1 MLEINTKIVENANVS
16 VHNMAI
22 YLVQHGWQ
30 ELPGKNDQLVVFQ
43 GINDDLGNPLLLV
56 LPRQEGSTDAV
67 RYLAQALEMVAFL
80 ENRSLEDSL
89 HQIKNFSQDHRLIS
103 QRNSVNRTTT
113 LGQVTRH
120 VVWLGKKSLFCGNGT
135 YGREITNGL
144 KRRGHEISF
153 MHFGENDS
161 RDDVPMPFLYKSQVF
176 TIPTVRAKRVLE
188 KSLKRQRPDIVHA
201 SLSLSPLD
209 FLLPEICQE
218 LDLPL
223 VATFHEPYDG
233 KRTQSLLVYQLY
245 APFLAKY
252 DRTIIFC
259 QEQRELLIKL
269 GVPDDRIVVIP
280 NGVDE
285 RKYSPGVSNVK
296 AEFGAE
302 QLYVYQ
308 GRISTEKNVESL
320 LRAWKKSGM
329 GLDGKCKLVIMGD
342 GSLKASLESFYDRS
356 DGVIWMGVIPDNQ
369 RRIDILRGADV
380 FILPSLVEGLSL
392 SLLEGM
398 SCGLACVATDAGANG
413 EVVANG
419 AGVVIDTQGVSTQ
432 LRTILPLLRDNPEW
446 RATLGQAARNR
457 VIQNYT
463 LENNLDHVE
472 QIYKEITRTNTI
484 SLRLGSSRA

>member
-1 MLEINTKIVENANVS
+1 MHIA
-16 VHNMAI
+16 
-22 YLVQHGWQ
+22 
-30 ELPGKNDQLVVFQ
+30 
-43 GINDDLGNPLLLV
+43 
-56 LPRQEGSTDAV
+56 
-67 RYLAQALEMVAFL
+67 
-80 ENRSLEDSL
+80 
-89 HQIKNFSQDHRLIS
+89 
-103 QRNSVNRTTT
+103 
-113 LGQVTRH
+113 
-120 VVWLGKKSLFCGNGT
+120 WLGKKTPFCGNVT
-135 YGREITNGL
+135 YSREITNGL

-161 RDDVPMPFLYKSQVF
+161 RDDVPLPFLYKSQVF

-188 KSLKRQRPDIVHA
+188 KSLKRRRPDIVHA

-223 VATFHEPYDG
+223 IATFHNPYDG
-233 KRTQSLLVYQLY
+233 KRRNLTSGTQLLSYQLY

-269 GVPDDRIVVIP
+269 GVPAERIVVIP

-285 RKYSPGVSNVK
+285 QKYSPGISAVK
-296 AEFGAE
+296 KEFGAE

-329 GLDGKCKLVIMGD
+329 GVDGRCKLLIVGD
-342 GSLKASLESFYDRS
+342 GSLKVSLEPFYDRS
-356 DGVIWMGVIPDNQ
+356 DGIIWLGAITDDQ

-398 SCGLACVATDAGANG
+398 ACGMACVATDAGADG
-413 EVVANG
+413 EVLAGG

-432 LRTILPLLRDNPEW
+432 LRTILPLLKEHPAW
-446 RATLGQAARNR
+446 RNTLGQSARDR
-457 VIQNYT
+457 VLRSYT
-463 LENNLDHVE
+463 LDGNLTQIE
-472 QIYKEITRTNTI
+472 QVYQEIARTKTI
-484 SLRLGSSRA
+484 SKVS

>member
-1 MLEINTKIVENANVS
+1 MHIA
-16 VHNMAI
+16 
-22 YLVQHGWQ
+22 
-30 ELPGKNDQLVVFQ
+30 
-43 GINDDLGNPLLLV
+43 
-56 LPRQEGSTDAV
+56 
-67 RYLAQALEMVAFL
+67 
-80 ENRSLEDSL
+80 
-89 HQIKNFSQDHRLIS
+89 
-103 QRNSVNRTTT
+103 
-113 LGQVTRH
+113 
-120 VVWLGKKSLFCGNGT
+120 WLGKKTPFCGNVT
-135 YGREITNGL
+135 YSREITNGL

-161 RDDVPMPFLYKSQVF
+161 RDDVPLPFLYKSQVF

-188 KSLKRQRPDIVHA
+188 KSLKRRRPDIVHA

-223 VATFHEPYDG
+223 IATFHNPYDG
-233 KRTQSLLVYQLY
+233 KRRNLTSGTQLLSYQLY

-259 QEQRELLIKL
+259 QEQRDLLVKL
-269 GVPDDRIVVIP
+269 GVPADRIVVIP

-285 RKYSPGVSNVK
+285 QKYSPGVSAVK

-329 GLDGKCKLVIMGD
+329 GTDGRCKLLIVGD
-342 GSLKASLESFYDRS
+342 GSLKVSLEPFYDRS
-356 DGVIWMGVIPDNQ
+356 DGIIWLGAITDDQ

-398 SCGLACVATDAGANG
+398 GCGLACVATDAGADG
-413 EVVANG
+413 EVLVGG
-419 AGVVIDTQGVSTQ
+419 AGVIIDTQGVSTQ
-432 LRTILPLLRDNPEW
+432 LRTILPLLKEHPTW
-446 RATLGQAARNR
+446 RATLGQAARDR
-457 VIQNYT
+457 VLQTYT
-463 LENNLDHVE
+463 LDGNLTQIE
-472 QIYKEITRTNTI
+472 QVYREIARTKVV
-484 SLRLGSSRA
+484 SKVG

>member
-1 MLEINTKIVENANVS
+1 MHIA
-16 VHNMAI
+16 
-22 YLVQHGWQ
+22 
-30 ELPGKNDQLVVFQ
+30 
-43 GINDDLGNPLLLV
+43 
-56 LPRQEGSTDAV
+56 
-67 RYLAQALEMVAFL
+67 
-80 ENRSLEDSL
+80 
-89 HQIKNFSQDHRLIS
+89 
-103 QRNSVNRTTT
+103 
-113 LGQVTRH
+113 
-120 VVWLGKKSLFCGNGT
+120 WLGKKTPFCGNVT
-135 YGREITNGL
+135 YSREITNGL

-161 RDDVPMPFLYKSQVF
+161 RDDVPLPFLYKSQVF
-176 TIPTVRAKRVLE
+176 TIPTIRAKRVLE
-188 KSLKRQRPDIVHA
+188 KSLKRRRPDIVHA

-223 VATFHEPYDG
+223 IATFHNPYDG
-233 KRTQSLLVYQLY
+233 KRRNLTSGTQLLSYQLY

-259 QEQRELLIKL
+259 QEQRDLLMKL
-269 GVPDDRIVVIP
+269 GVPADRIVVIP

-285 RKYSPGVSNVK
+285 QKYSPGESAVK

-329 GLDGKCKLVIMGD
+329 GAGGRCKLLIVGD
-342 GSLKASLESFYDRS
+342 GSLKVSLEPFYDRS
-356 DGVIWMGVIPDNQ
+356 DGIIWLGAITDDQ

-398 SCGLACVATDAGANG
+398 GCGLACVATDAGADG
-413 EVVANG
+413 EVLAGG

-432 LRTILPLLRDNPEW
+432 LRTILPLLKEHPTW
-446 RATLGQAARNR
+446 RATLGQAARDR
-457 VIQNYT
+457 VLQNYT
-463 LENNLDHVE
+463 LDGNLTQIE
-472 QIYKEITRTNTI
+472 QVYQEIARTKVV
-484 SLRLGSSRA
+484 SKVG

>member
-1 MLEINTKIVENANVS
+1 MHIA
-16 VHNMAI
+16 
-22 YLVQHGWQ
+22 
-30 ELPGKNDQLVVFQ
+30 
-43 GINDDLGNPLLLV
+43 
-56 LPRQEGSTDAV
+56 
-67 RYLAQALEMVAFL
+67 
-80 ENRSLEDSL
+80 
-89 HQIKNFSQDHRLIS
+89 
-103 QRNSVNRTTT
+103 
-113 LGQVTRH
+113 
-120 VVWLGKKSLFCGNGT
+120 WLGKKTPFCGNVT
-135 YGREITNGL
+135 YSREITNGL

-161 RDDVPMPFLYKSQVF
+161 RDDVPLPFLYKSQVF

-188 KSLKRQRPDIVHA
+188 KSLKRRRPDIVHA

-223 VATFHEPYDG
+223 IATFHNPYDG
-233 KRTQSLLVYQLY
+233 KRRNLTSGTQLLSYQLY

-269 GVPDDRIVVIP
+269 GVPAARIVVIS

-285 RKYSPGVSNVK
+285 QKYSPGISAVK
-296 AEFGAE
+296 QEFGAE

-329 GLDGKCKLVIMGD
+329 GVDGRCKLLIVGD
-342 GSLKASLESFYDRS
+342 GSLKVSLEPFYDRS
-356 DGVIWMGVIPDNQ
+356 DGIIWLGAITDDQ

-398 SCGLACVATDAGANG
+398 ACGMACVATDAGADG
-413 EVVANG
+413 EVLAGG

-432 LRTILPLLRDNPEW
+432 LRTILPLLKEHPAW
-446 RATLGQAARNR
+446 RNTLGQSARDR
-457 VIQNYT
+457 VLQSYT
-463 LENNLDHVE
+463 LDGNLTQIE
-472 QIYKEITRTNTI
+472 QVYQQIARTKSI
-484 SLRLGSSRA
+484 SKVS

>member
-1 MLEINTKIVENANVS
+1 MHIA
-16 VHNMAI
+16 
-22 YLVQHGWQ
+22 
-30 ELPGKNDQLVVFQ
+30 
-43 GINDDLGNPLLLV
+43 
-56 LPRQEGSTDAV
+56 
-67 RYLAQALEMVAFL
+67 
-80 ENRSLEDSL
+80 
-89 HQIKNFSQDHRLIS
+89 
-103 QRNSVNRTTT
+103 
-113 LGQVTRH
+113 
-120 VVWLGKKSLFCGNGT
+120 WLGKKTPFCGNVT
-135 YGREITNGL
+135 YSREITNGL

-161 RDDVPMPFLYKSQVF
+161 RDDVPLPFLYKSQVF

-188 KSLKRQRPDIVHA
+188 KSLKRRRPDIVHA

-223 VATFHEPYDG
+223 IATFHNPYDG
-233 KRTQSLLVYQLY
+233 KRRNLTSGTQLLSYQLY

-259 QEQRELLIKL
+259 QEQRDLLIKL
-269 GVPDDRIVVIP
+269 GVPADRIVVIP

-285 RKYSPGVSNVK
+285 QKYSPGVSAVK

-329 GLDGKCKLVIMGD
+329 GADGRCKLLIVGD
-342 GSLKASLESFYDRS
+342 GSLKVSLEPFYDRS
-356 DGVIWMGVIPDNQ
+356 DGILWLGAITDDQ

-398 SCGLACVATDAGANG
+398 GCGMACVATDAGADG
-413 EVVANG
+413 EVLAGG
-419 AGVVIDTQGVSTQ
+419 AGIVIDTQGVSTQ
-432 LRTILPLLRDNPEW
+432 LRTILPLLKEHPTW
-446 RATLGQAARNR
+446 RATLGQAARDR
-457 VIQNYT
+457 VLESYT
-463 LENNLDHVE
+463 LDGNLTQIE
-472 QIYKEITRTNTI
+472 QVYQEIARTKVV
-484 SLRLGSSRA
+484 SKVG

>member
-1 MLEINTKIVENANVS
+1 MHIA
-16 VHNMAI
+16 
-22 YLVQHGWQ
+22 
-30 ELPGKNDQLVVFQ
+30 
-43 GINDDLGNPLLLV
+43 
-56 LPRQEGSTDAV
+56 
-67 RYLAQALEMVAFL
+67 
-80 ENRSLEDSL
+80 
-89 HQIKNFSQDHRLIS
+89 
-103 QRNSVNRTTT
+103 
-113 LGQVTRH
+113 
-120 VVWLGKKSLFCGNGT
+120 WLGKKTPFCGNVT
-135 YGREITNGL
+135 YSREITNGL

-161 RDDVPMPFLYKSQVF
+161 RDDVPLPFLYKSQVF

-188 KSLKRQRPDIVHA
+188 KSLKRRRPDIVHA

-223 VATFHEPYDG
+223 IATFHNPYDG
-233 KRTQSLLVYQLY
+233 KRRNLTSGTQLLSYQLY

-259 QEQRELLIKL
+259 QEQRDLLIKL
-269 GVPDDRIVVIP
+269 GVPADRIVVIP

-285 RKYSPGVSNVK
+285 QKYSPGVSAVK
-296 AEFGAE
+296 KEFGAE

-329 GLDGKCKLVIMGD
+329 GADGRCKLLIVGD
-342 GSLKASLESFYDRS
+342 GSLKVSLEPFYDRS
-356 DGVIWMGVIPDNQ
+356 DGIIWLGAITDDQ

-398 SCGLACVATDAGANG
+398 GCGLACVATDAGADG
-413 EVVANG
+413 EVLAGG

-432 LRTILPLLRDNPEW
+432 LRTILPLLREHPTW
-446 RATLGQAARNR
+446 RATLGQAARDR
-457 VIQNYT
+457 VLQTYT
-463 LENNLDHVE
+463 LDGNLTQIE
-472 QIYKEITRTNTI
+472 QVYQEIARTKVV
-484 SLRLGSSRA
+484 SKVG

>member
-1 MLEINTKIVENANVS
+1 MHIA
-16 VHNMAI
+16 
-22 YLVQHGWQ
+22 
-30 ELPGKNDQLVVFQ
+30 
-43 GINDDLGNPLLLV
+43 
-56 LPRQEGSTDAV
+56 
-67 RYLAQALEMVAFL
+67 
-80 ENRSLEDSL
+80 
-89 HQIKNFSQDHRLIS
+89 
-103 QRNSVNRTTT
+103 
-113 LGQVTRH
+113 
-120 VVWLGKKSLFCGNGT
+120 WLGKKTPFCGNVT
-135 YGREITNGL
+135 YSREITNGL

-161 RDDVPMPFLYKSQVF
+161 RDDVPLPFLYKSQVF

-188 KSLKRQRPDIVHA
+188 KSLKRRRPDIVHA

-223 VATFHEPYDG
+223 IATFHNPYDG
-233 KRTQSLLVYQLY
+233 KRRNLTSGTQLLSYQLY

-259 QEQRELLIKL
+259 QEQRDLLIKL
-269 GVPDDRIVVIP
+269 GVPGDRIVIIP

-285 RKYSPGVSNVK
+285 QKYSPGVSAVK
-296 AEFGAE
+296 KEFGAE

-329 GLDGKCKLVIMGD
+329 GADGRCKLLIVGD
-342 GSLKASLESFYDRS
+342 GSAKVSLEPFYDRS
-356 DGVIWMGVIPDNQ
+356 DGIIWLGAITDDQ

-398 SCGLACVATDAGANG
+398 ACGMACVATDAGADG
-413 EVVANG
+413 EVLAGG

-432 LRTILPLLRDNPEW
+432 LRTILPLLKEHPTW
-446 RATLGQAARNR
+446 RATLGQAARDR
-457 VIQNYT
+457 VLQTYT
-463 LENNLDHVE
+463 LDGNLTQIE
-472 QIYKEITRTNTI
+472 QVYQEIARTKI
-484 SLRLGSSRA
+484 VSKVG

>member
-1 MLEINTKIVENANVS
+1 MHIA
-16 VHNMAI
+16 
-22 YLVQHGWQ
+22 
-30 ELPGKNDQLVVFQ
+30 
-43 GINDDLGNPLLLV
+43 
-56 LPRQEGSTDAV
+56 
-67 RYLAQALEMVAFL
+67 
-80 ENRSLEDSL
+80 
-89 HQIKNFSQDHRLIS
+89 
-103 QRNSVNRTTT
+103 
-113 LGQVTRH
+113 
-120 VVWLGKKSLFCGNGT
+120 WLGKKTPFCGNVT
-135 YGREITNGL
+135 YSREITNGL

-161 RDDVPMPFLYKSQVF
+161 RDDVPLPFLYKSQVF

-188 KSLKRQRPDIVHA
+188 KSLKRRRPDIVHA

-223 VATFHEPYDG
+223 IATFHNPYDG
-233 KRTQSLLVYQLY
+233 KRRNLTSGTQLLSYQLY

-259 QEQRELLIKL
+259 QEQRDLLIKL
-269 GVPDDRIVVIP
+269 GVPADRIVVIP

-285 RKYSPGVSNVK
+285 QKYSPGVSAVK

-329 GLDGKCKLVIMGD
+329 GADGRCKLLIVGD
-342 GSLKASLESFYDRS
+342 GSLKVSLEPFYDRS
-356 DGVIWMGVIPDNQ
+356 DGIIWLGAITDDQ

-398 SCGLACVATDAGANG
+398 GCGLACVATDAGADG
-413 EVVANG
+413 EVLAGG

-432 LRTILPLLRDNPEW
+432 LRTILPLLKEHPTW
-446 RATLGQAARNR
+446 RATLGQAARDR
-457 VIQNYT
+457 VLQTYT
-463 LENNLDHVE
+463 LDGNLTQIE
-472 QIYKEITRTNTI
+472 QVYQEIARTKVV
-484 SLRLGSSRA
+484 SKVG

>member
-1 MLEINTKIVENANVS
+1 MHIA
-16 VHNMAI
+16 
-22 YLVQHGWQ
+22 
-30 ELPGKNDQLVVFQ
+30 
-43 GINDDLGNPLLLV
+43 
-56 LPRQEGSTDAV
+56 
-67 RYLAQALEMVAFL
+67 
-80 ENRSLEDSL
+80 
-89 HQIKNFSQDHRLIS
+89 
-103 QRNSVNRTTT
+103 
-113 LGQVTRH
+113 
-120 VVWLGKKSLFCGNGT
+120 WLGKKTPFCGNVT
-135 YGREITNGL
+135 YSREITNGL

-161 RDDVPMPFLYKSQVF
+161 RDDVPLPFLYKSQVF

-188 KSLKRQRPDIVHA
+188 KSLKRRRPDIVHA

-223 VATFHEPYDG
+223 VATFHNPYDG
-233 KRTQSLLVYQLY
+233 KRRNLTSGTQLLSYQLY

-259 QEQRELLIKL
+259 QEQRDLLIKL
-269 GVPDDRIVVIP
+269 GVPADRIVVIP

-285 RKYSPGVSNVK
+285 QKYSPGISAVK

-329 GLDGKCKLVIMGD
+329 GADGRCKLLIVGD
-342 GSLKASLESFYDRS
+342 GSLKVSLEPFYDRS
-356 DGVIWMGVIPDNQ
+356 DGILWLGAITDDQ

-398 SCGLACVATDAGANG
+398 GCGLACVATDAGADG
-413 EVVANG
+413 EVLAGG
-419 AGVVIDTQGVSTQ
+419 AGVIIDTQGVSTQ
-432 LRTILPLLRDNPEW
+432 LRTILPLLKEHATW
-446 RATLGQAARNR
+446 RETLGQAARDR
-457 VIQNYT
+457 VLQSYT
-463 LENNLDHVE
+463 LDGNLTQIE
-472 QIYKEITRTNTI
+472 QVYQEIARTKVV
-484 SLRLGSSRA
+484 SKVS

>member
-1 MLEINTKIVENANVS
+1 MHIA
-16 VHNMAI
+16 
-22 YLVQHGWQ
+22 
-30 ELPGKNDQLVVFQ
+30 
-43 GINDDLGNPLLLV
+43 
-56 LPRQEGSTDAV
+56 
-67 RYLAQALEMVAFL
+67 
-80 ENRSLEDSL
+80 
-89 HQIKNFSQDHRLIS
+89 
-103 QRNSVNRTTT
+103 
-113 LGQVTRH
+113 
-120 VVWLGKKSLFCGNGT
+120 WLGKKTPFCGNVT
-135 YGREITNGL
+135 YSREITNGL

-161 RDDVPMPFLYKSQVF
+161 RDDVPLPFLYKSQVF

-188 KSLKRQRPDIVHA
+188 KSLKRRRPDIVHA

-223 VATFHEPYDG
+223 IATFHNPYDG
-233 KRTQSLLVYQLY
+233 KRRNLTSGTQLLSYQLY

-259 QEQRELLIKL
+259 QEQRDLLIKL
-269 GVPDDRIVVIP
+269 GVPGDRIVVIP

-285 RKYSPGVSNVK
+285 QKYSPGVSAVK
-296 AEFGAE
+296 KEFGAE

-329 GLDGKCKLVIMGD
+329 GADGRCKLLIVGD
-342 GSLKASLESFYDRS
+342 GSLKVSLEPFYDRS
-356 DGVIWMGVIPDNQ
+356 DGIIWLGAITDDQ

-398 SCGLACVATDAGANG
+398 GCGLACVATDAGADG
-413 EVVANG
+413 EVLAGG

-432 LRTILPLLRDNPEW
+432 LRTILPLLKEHPTW
-446 RATLGQAARNR
+446 RATLGQAARDR
-457 VIQNYT
+457 VLQTYT
-463 LENNLDHVE
+463 LDGNLTQIE
-472 QIYKEITRTNTI
+472 QVYQEIARTKVV
-484 SLRLGSSRA
+484 SKVG

>member
-1 MLEINTKIVENANVS
+1 MHIA
-16 VHNMAI
+16 
-22 YLVQHGWQ
+22 
-30 ELPGKNDQLVVFQ
+30 
-43 GINDDLGNPLLLV
+43 
-56 LPRQEGSTDAV
+56 
-67 RYLAQALEMVAFL
+67 
-80 ENRSLEDSL
+80 
-89 HQIKNFSQDHRLIS
+89 
-103 QRNSVNRTTT
+103 
-113 LGQVTRH
+113 
-120 VVWLGKKSLFCGNGT
+120 WLGKKTPFCGNVT
-135 YGREITNGL
+135 YSREITNGL

-161 RDDVPMPFLYKSQVF
+161 HDDVPLPFLYKSQVF

-188 KSLKRQRPDIVHA
+188 KSLKRRRPDIVHA

-223 VATFHEPYDG
+223 IATFHNPYDG
-233 KRTQSLLVYQLY
+233 KRRNLTSGTQLLSYQLY

-259 QEQRELLIKL
+259 QEQRDLLIKL
-269 GVPDDRIVVIP
+269 GVPGDRIVVIP

-285 RKYSPGVSNVK
+285 QKYSPGISAVK
-296 AEFGAE
+296 QEFGAE

-329 GLDGKCKLVIMGD
+329 GADGRCKLLIVGD
-342 GSLKASLESFYDRS
+342 GSLKVSLEPFYDRS
-356 DGVIWMGVIPDNQ
+356 DGIIWLGAITDDQ

-398 SCGLACVATDAGANG
+398 GCGLACVATDAGADG
-413 EVVANG
+413 EVLAGG

-432 LRTILPLLRDNPEW
+432 LRTILPLLKEHPTW
-446 RATLGQAARNR
+446 RATLGQAARDR
-457 VIQNYT
+457 VVQTYT
-463 LENNLDHVE
+463 LDGNLTQIE
-472 QIYKEITRTNTI
+472 QVYQEIARTKVV
-484 SLRLGSSRA
+484 SKVG

>member
-1 MLEINTKIVENANVS
+1 MHIA
-16 VHNMAI
+16 
-22 YLVQHGWQ
+22 
-30 ELPGKNDQLVVFQ
+30 
-43 GINDDLGNPLLLV
+43 
-56 LPRQEGSTDAV
+56 
-67 RYLAQALEMVAFL
+67 
-80 ENRSLEDSL
+80 
-89 HQIKNFSQDHRLIS
+89 
-103 QRNSVNRTTT
+103 
-113 LGQVTRH
+113 
-120 VVWLGKKSLFCGNGT
+120 WLGKKTPFCGNVT
-135 YGREITNGL
+135 YSREITNGL

-161 RDDVPMPFLYKSQVF
+161 RDDVPLPFLYKSQVF

-188 KSLKRQRPDIVHA
+188 KSLKRRRPDIVHA

-223 VATFHEPYDG
+223 IATFHNPYDG
-233 KRTQSLLVYQLY
+233 KRRNLTSGTQLLSYQLY

-269 GVPDDRIVVIP
+269 GVPAESIVVIP

-285 RKYSPGVSNVK
+285 QKYSPGISMVK
-296 AEFGAE
+296 KEFGAE

-329 GLDGKCKLVIMGD
+329 GADGRCKLLIVGD
-342 GSLKASLESFYDRS
+342 GSLKVSLEPFYDRS
-356 DGVIWMGVIPDNQ
+356 DGIIWLGAITDDQ

-398 SCGLACVATDAGANG
+398 ACGMACVATDAGADG
-413 EVVANG
+413 EVLAGG

-432 LRTILPLLRDNPEW
+432 LRTILPLLKEHPAW
-446 RATLGQAARNR
+446 RATLGQSARDR
-457 VIQNYT
+457 VLQSYT
-463 LENNLDHVE
+463 LDGNLTQIE
-472 QIYKEITRTNTI
+472 QVYQEIARTKTI
-484 SLRLGSSRA
+484 SKVS

>member
-1 MLEINTKIVENANVS
+1 MHIA
-16 VHNMAI
+16 
-22 YLVQHGWQ
+22 
-30 ELPGKNDQLVVFQ
+30 
-43 GINDDLGNPLLLV
+43 
-56 LPRQEGSTDAV
+56 
-67 RYLAQALEMVAFL
+67 
-80 ENRSLEDSL
+80 
-89 HQIKNFSQDHRLIS
+89 
-103 QRNSVNRTTT
+103 
-113 LGQVTRH
+113 
-120 VVWLGKKSLFCGNGT
+120 WLGKKTPFCGNVT
-135 YGREITNGL
+135 YSREITNGL

-161 RDDVPMPFLYKSQVF
+161 RDDVPLPFLYKSQVF

-188 KSLKRQRPDIVHA
+188 KSLKRRRPDIVHA

-223 VATFHEPYDG
+223 VATFHNPYDG
-233 KRTQSLLVYQLY
+233 KRRNLTSGTQLLSYQLY

-259 QEQRELLIKL
+259 QEQRDLLIKL
-269 GVPDDRIVVIP
+269 GVPGDRIVVIP

-285 RKYSPGVSNVK
+285 QKYSPGVSAVK
-296 AEFGAE
+296 KEFGAE

-329 GLDGKCKLVIMGD
+329 GAGGRCKLLIVGD
-342 GSLKASLESFYDRS
+342 GSLKVSLEPFYDRS
-356 DGVIWMGVIPDNQ
+356 DGILWLGAITDDQ

-398 SCGLACVATDAGANG
+398 GCGLACVATDAGADG
-413 EVVANG
+413 EVLAGG

-432 LRTILPLLRDNPEW
+432 LRTILPLLKEHPTW
-446 RATLGQAARNR
+446 RATLGQAARDR
-457 VIQNYT
+457 VLQTYT
-463 LENNLDHVE
+463 LDGNLTQIE
-472 QIYKEITRTNTI
+472 QVYQEIARTKVV
-484 SLRLGSSRA
+484 SKVG

>member
-1 MLEINTKIVENANVS
+1 MHIA
-16 VHNMAI
+16 
-22 YLVQHGWQ
+22 
-30 ELPGKNDQLVVFQ
+30 
-43 GINDDLGNPLLLV
+43 
-56 LPRQEGSTDAV
+56 
-67 RYLAQALEMVAFL
+67 
-80 ENRSLEDSL
+80 
-89 HQIKNFSQDHRLIS
+89 
-103 QRNSVNRTTT
+103 
-113 LGQVTRH
+113 
-120 VVWLGKKSLFCGNGT
+120 WLGKKTPFCGNVT
-135 YGREITNGL
+135 YSREITNGL

-161 RDDVPMPFLYKSQVF
+161 RDDVPLPFLYKSQVF

-188 KSLKRQRPDIVHA
+188 KSLKRRRPDIVHA

-223 VATFHEPYDG
+223 IATFHNPYDG
-233 KRTQSLLVYQLY
+233 KRRNLTSGTQLLSYQLY

-259 QEQRELLIKL
+259 QEQRDLLIKL
-269 GVPDDRIVVIP
+269 GVPADRIVVIP

-285 RKYSPGVSNVK
+285 QKYSPGVSAVK
-296 AEFGAE
+296 KEFGAE

-329 GLDGKCKLVIMGD
+329 GADGRCKLLIVGD
-342 GSLKASLESFYDRS
+342 GSLKVSLEPFYDRS
-356 DGVIWMGVIPDNQ
+356 DGIIWLGAITDDQ

-398 SCGLACVATDAGANG
+398 GCGLACVATDAGADG
-413 EVVANG
+413 EVLAGG

-432 LRTILPLLRDNPEW
+432 LRTILPLLKEHPTW
-446 RATLGQAARNR
+446 RATLGQAARDR
-457 VIQNYT
+457 VLQTYT
-463 LENNLDHVE
+463 LDGNLTQIE
-472 QIYKEITRTNTI
+472 QVYQEIARTKVV
-484 SLRLGSSRA
+484 SKVG

>member
-1 MLEINTKIVENANVS
+1 MHIA
-16 VHNMAI
+16 
-22 YLVQHGWQ
+22 
-30 ELPGKNDQLVVFQ
+30 
-43 GINDDLGNPLLLV
+43 
-56 LPRQEGSTDAV
+56 
-67 RYLAQALEMVAFL
+67 
-80 ENRSLEDSL
+80 
-89 HQIKNFSQDHRLIS
+89 
-103 QRNSVNRTTT
+103 
-113 LGQVTRH
+113 
-120 VVWLGKKSLFCGNGT
+120 WLGKKTPFCGNVT
-135 YGREITNGL
+135 YSREITNGL

-161 RDDVPMPFLYKSQVF
+161 RDDVPLPFLYKSQVF

-188 KSLKRQRPDIVHA
+188 KSLKRRRPDIVHA

-223 VATFHEPYDG
+223 IATFHNPYDG
-233 KRTQSLLVYQLY
+233 KRRNLTSGTQLLSYQLY

-259 QEQRELLIKL
+259 QEQRDLLIKL
-269 GVPDDRIVVIP
+269 GVPADRIVVIP

-285 RKYSPGVSNVK
+285 QKYSPGVSAVK

-329 GLDGKCKLVIMGD
+329 GADGRCKLLIVGD
-342 GSLKASLESFYDRS
+342 GSLKVSLEPFYDRS
-356 DGVIWMGVIPDNQ
+356 DGILWLGAITDDQ

-398 SCGLACVATDAGANG
+398 GCGMACVATDAGADG
-413 EVVANG
+413 EVLAGG
-419 AGVVIDTQGVSTQ
+419 AGIVIDTQGVSTQ
-432 LRTILPLLRDNPEW
+432 LRTILPLLKEHPTW
-446 RATLGQAARNR
+446 RATLGQAARDR
-457 VIQNYT
+457 VLESYT
-463 LENNLDHVE
+463 LDGNLTQIE
-472 QIYKEITRTNTI
+472 QVYQEIARTKVV
-484 SLRLGSSRA
+484 SKGG

>member
-1 MLEINTKIVENANVS
+1 MHIA
-16 VHNMAI
+16 
-22 YLVQHGWQ
+22 
-30 ELPGKNDQLVVFQ
+30 
-43 GINDDLGNPLLLV
+43 
-56 LPRQEGSTDAV
+56 
-67 RYLAQALEMVAFL
+67 
-80 ENRSLEDSL
+80 
-89 HQIKNFSQDHRLIS
+89 
-103 QRNSVNRTTT
+103 
-113 LGQVTRH
+113 
-120 VVWLGKKSLFCGNGT
+120 WLGKKTPFCGNVT
-135 YGREITNGL
+135 YSREITNGL

-161 RDDVPMPFLYKSQVF
+161 RDDVPLPFLYKSQVF

-188 KSLKRQRPDIVHA
+188 KSLKRRRPDIVHA

-223 VATFHEPYDG
+223 VATFHNPYDG
-233 KRTQSLLVYQLY
+233 KRRNLTSGTQLLSYQLY

-259 QEQRELLIKL
+259 QEQRDLLIKL
-269 GVPDDRIVVIP
+269 GVPGDRIVVIP

-285 RKYSPGVSNVK
+285 QKYSPGVSAVK
-296 AEFGAE
+296 KEFGAE

-329 GLDGKCKLVIMGD
+329 GADGRCKLLIVGD
-342 GSLKASLESFYDRS
+342 GSLKVSLEPFYDRS
-356 DGVIWMGVIPDNQ
+356 DGILWLGAITDDQ

-398 SCGLACVATDAGANG
+398 GCGLACVATDAGADG
-413 EVVANG
+413 EVLAGG

-432 LRTILPLLRDNPEW
+432 LRTILPLLKEHPTW
-446 RATLGQAARNR
+446 RATLGQAARDR
-457 VIQNYT
+457 VLQTYT
-463 LENNLDHVE
+463 LDGNLTQIE
-472 QIYKEITRTNTI
+472 QVYQEIARTKVV
-484 SLRLGSSRA
+484 SKVG

>member
-1 MLEINTKIVENANVS
+1 MHIA
-16 VHNMAI
+16 
-22 YLVQHGWQ
+22 
-30 ELPGKNDQLVVFQ
+30 
-43 GINDDLGNPLLLV
+43 
-56 LPRQEGSTDAV
+56 
-67 RYLAQALEMVAFL
+67 
-80 ENRSLEDSL
+80 
-89 HQIKNFSQDHRLIS
+89 
-103 QRNSVNRTTT
+103 
-113 LGQVTRH
+113 
-120 VVWLGKKSLFCGNGT
+120 WLGKKTPFCGNVT
-135 YGREITNGL
+135 YSREITNGL

-161 RDDVPMPFLYKSQVF
+161 RDDVPLPFLYKSQVF

-188 KSLKRQRPDIVHA
+188 KSLKRRRPDIVHA

-223 VATFHEPYDG
+223 IATFHNPYDG
-233 KRTQSLLVYQLY
+233 KRRNLTSGTQLLSYQLY

-259 QEQRELLIKL
+259 QEQRDLLIKL
-269 GVPDDRIVVIP
+269 GVPGDRIVIIP

-285 RKYSPGVSNVK
+285 QKYSPGVSAVK
-296 AEFGAE
+296 KEFGAE

-329 GLDGKCKLVIMGD
+329 GADGRCKLLIVGD
-342 GSLKASLESFYDRS
+342 GSLKVSLEPFYDRS
-356 DGVIWMGVIPDNQ
+356 DGIIWLGAITDDQ

-398 SCGLACVATDAGANG
+398 GCGLACVATDAGADG
-413 EVVANG
+413 EVLAGG

-432 LRTILPLLRDNPEW
+432 LRTILPLLKEHPTW
-446 RATLGQAARNR
+446 RATLGQAARDR
-457 VIQNYT
+457 VLQTYT
-463 LENNLDHVE
+463 LDGNLTQIE
-472 QIYKEITRTNTI
+472 QVYQEIARTKVV
-484 SLRLGSSRA
+484 SKVG

>member
-1 MLEINTKIVENANVS
+1 
-16 VHNMAI
+16 
-22 YLVQHGWQ
+22 
-30 ELPGKNDQLVVFQ
+30 
-43 GINDDLGNPLLLV
+43 
-56 LPRQEGSTDAV
+56 
-67 RYLAQALEMVAFL
+67 
-80 ENRSLEDSL
+80 
-89 HQIKNFSQDHRLIS
+89 
-103 QRNSVNRTTT
+103 
-113 LGQVTRH
+113 
-120 VVWLGKKSLFCGNGT
+120 
-135 YGREITNGL
+135 
-144 KRRGHEISF
+144 

-161 RDDVPMPFLYKSQVF
+161 RDDVPLPFLYKSQVF

-188 KSLKRQRPDIVHA
+188 KSLKRRRPDIVHA

-223 VATFHEPYDG
+223 IATFHNPYDG
-233 KRTQSLLVYQLY
+233 KRRNLTSGTQLLSYQLY

-259 QEQRELLIKL
+259 QEQRDLLIKL
-269 GVPDDRIVVIP
+269 GVPGDRIVIIP

-285 RKYSPGVSNVK
+285 QKYSPGVSAVK
-296 AEFGAE
+296 KEFGAE

-329 GLDGKCKLVIMGD
+329 GADGRCKLLIVGD
-342 GSLKASLESFYDRS
+342 GSLKVSLEPFYDRS
-356 DGVIWMGVIPDNQ
+356 DGIIWLGAITDDQ

-398 SCGLACVATDAGANG
+398 GCGLACVATDAGADG
-413 EVVANG
+413 EVLAGG

-432 LRTILPLLRDNPEW
+432 LRTILPLLKEHPTW
-446 RATLGQAARNR
+446 RATLGQAARDR
-457 VIQNYT
+457 VLQTYT
-463 LENNLDHVE
+463 LDGNLTQIE
-472 QIYKEITRTNTI
+472 QVYQEIARTKVV
-484 SLRLGSSRA
+484 SKVG

>member
-1 MLEINTKIVENANVS
+1 MHIA
-16 VHNMAI
+16 
-22 YLVQHGWQ
+22 
-30 ELPGKNDQLVVFQ
+30 
-43 GINDDLGNPLLLV
+43 
-56 LPRQEGSTDAV
+56 
-67 RYLAQALEMVAFL
+67 
-80 ENRSLEDSL
+80 
-89 HQIKNFSQDHRLIS
+89 
-103 QRNSVNRTTT
+103 
-113 LGQVTRH
+113 
-120 VVWLGKKSLFCGNGT
+120 WLGKKTPFCGNVT
-135 YGREITNGL
+135 YSREITNGL

-161 RDDVPMPFLYKSQVF
+161 RDDVPLPFLYKSQVF

-188 KSLKRQRPDIVHA
+188 KSLKRRRPDIVHA

-209 FLLPEICQE
+209 FLLPEICHE

-223 VATFHEPYDG
+223 IATFHNPYDG
-233 KRTQSLLVYQLY
+233 KRRNLTSGTQLLSYQLY

-259 QEQRELLIKL
+259 QEQRDLLIKL
-269 GVPDDRIVVIP
+269 GVPADRIVVIP

-285 RKYSPGVSNVK
+285 QKYSPGVSTVK

-329 GLDGKCKLVIMGD
+329 GAGGRCKLLIVGD
-342 GSLKASLESFYDRS
+342 GSLKVSLEPFYDRS
-356 DGVIWMGVIPDNQ
+356 DGIIWLGAITDDQ

-398 SCGLACVATDAGANG
+398 GCGLACVATDAGADG
-413 EVVANG
+413 EVLAGG

-432 LRTILPLLRDNPEW
+432 LRTILPLLREHPTW
-446 RATLGQAARNR
+446 RATLGQAARDR
-457 VIQNYT
+457 VLQAYT
-463 LENNLDHVE
+463 LDGNLTQIE
-472 QIYKEITRTNTI
+472 QVYQEIARTKVV
-484 SLRLGSSRA
+484 SKVG

>member
-1 MLEINTKIVENANVS
+1 MHIA
-16 VHNMAI
+16 
-22 YLVQHGWQ
+22 
-30 ELPGKNDQLVVFQ
+30 
-43 GINDDLGNPLLLV
+43 
-56 LPRQEGSTDAV
+56 
-67 RYLAQALEMVAFL
+67 
-80 ENRSLEDSL
+80 
-89 HQIKNFSQDHRLIS
+89 
-103 QRNSVNRTTT
+103 
-113 LGQVTRH
+113 
-120 VVWLGKKSLFCGNGT
+120 WLGKKTPFCGNVT
-135 YGREITNGL
+135 YSREITNGL

-161 RDDVPMPFLYKSQVF
+161 RDDVPLPFLYKSQVF

-188 KSLKRQRPDIVHA
+188 KSLKRRRPDIVHA

-223 VATFHEPYDG
+223 IATFHNPYDG
-233 KRTQSLLVYQLY
+233 KRRNLTSGTQLLSYQLY

-259 QEQRELLIKL
+259 QEQRDLLIKL
-269 GVPDDRIVVIP
+269 GVPADRIVVIP

-285 RKYSPGVSNVK
+285 QKYSPGVSAVK

-329 GLDGKCKLVIMGD
+329 GADGRCKLLIVGD
-342 GSLKASLESFYDRS
+342 GSLKVSLEPFYDRS
-356 DGVIWMGVIPDNQ
+356 DGIIWLGAITDDQ

-398 SCGLACVATDAGANG
+398 GCGLACVATDAGADG
-413 EVVANG
+413 EVLAGG

-432 LRTILPLLRDNPEW
+432 LRTILPLLREHPTW
-446 RATLGQAARNR
+446 RATLGQAARDR
-457 VIQNYT
+457 VLQTYT
-463 LENNLDHVE
+463 LDGNLTQIE
-472 QIYKEITRTNTI
+472 QVYHEIARTKVV
-484 SLRLGSSRA
+484 SKVG

>member
-1 MLEINTKIVENANVS
+1 MHIA
-16 VHNMAI
+16 
-22 YLVQHGWQ
+22 
-30 ELPGKNDQLVVFQ
+30 
-43 GINDDLGNPLLLV
+43 
-56 LPRQEGSTDAV
+56 
-67 RYLAQALEMVAFL
+67 
-80 ENRSLEDSL
+80 
-89 HQIKNFSQDHRLIS
+89 
-103 QRNSVNRTTT
+103 
-113 LGQVTRH
+113 
-120 VVWLGKKSLFCGNGT
+120 WLGKKTPFCGNVT
-135 YGREITNGL
+135 YSREITNGL

-161 RDDVPMPFLYKSQVF
+161 RDDVPLPFLYKSQVF
-176 TIPTVRAKRVLE
+176 TIPTIRAKRVLE
-188 KSLKRQRPDIVHA
+188 KSLKRRRPDIVHA

-223 VATFHEPYDG
+223 IATFHNPYDG
-233 KRTQSLLVYQLY
+233 KRRNLTSGTQLLSYQLY

-259 QEQRELLIKL
+259 QEQRDLLIKL
-269 GVPDDRIVVIP
+269 GVPANRIVIIP

-285 RKYSPGVSNVK
+285 QKYSPGISAVK

-329 GLDGKCKLVIMGD
+329 GADGRCKLLIVGD
-342 GSLKASLESFYDRS
+342 GSLKVSLEPFYDRS
-356 DGVIWMGVIPDNQ
+356 DGIIWLGAITDDQ

-398 SCGLACVATDAGANG
+398 GCGMACVATDAGADG
-413 EVVANG
+413 EVLAGG

-432 LRTILPLLRDNPEW
+432 LRTILPLLKEHPTW
-446 RATLGQAARNR
+446 RATLGQAARDR
-457 VIQNYT
+457 VLQTYT
-463 LENNLDHVE
+463 LDGNLNQIE
-472 QIYKEITRTNTI
+472 QVYQEIARTKVV
-484 SLRLGSSRA
+484 SKVG